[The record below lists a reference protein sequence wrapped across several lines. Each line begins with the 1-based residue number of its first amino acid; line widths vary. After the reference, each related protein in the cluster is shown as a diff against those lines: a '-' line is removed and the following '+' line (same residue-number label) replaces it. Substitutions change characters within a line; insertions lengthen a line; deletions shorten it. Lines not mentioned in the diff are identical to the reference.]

1 MPNHTTSEAGRR
13 PRANVPAAEAAS
25 RDTAAR
31 ADTGVLALYTA
42 TMLASAALLFVVQ
55 PMFARMVL
63 PLLGGSP
70 AVWNTA
76 LVFYQVVLLAGYS
89 YAYALSRWMPLPG
102 QLALHVAV
110 ILAPFFVLPIR
121 VPAGASPGATDNPAV
136 WLLGV
141 LALAVGLPFFAVS
154 TTSPLLQRWFVA
166 TRHRHAGDPYFLYAA
181 SNLGSLV
188 ALIGYP
194 LVVER
199 WLGLADQSA
208 WWNRGY
214 AALVVLLIL
223 CQSIV
228 WRAARGRP
236 ALEGELPETA
246 SEAPVVASDRLRWV
260 GLAAVPVSL
269 MLSVTTYVSTDI
281 AAIPLLWVI
290 PLSIYLTTFILTF
303 ARRPLVPALGL
314 RRAMPFAIVALFF
327 VLAAK
332 QDITNWLLIGLHL
345 VVFFVV
351 AMVCHGELASR
362 RPAAR
367 HLAEFYFWLSLG
379 GAAGGLF
386 NALLA
391 PVIFNDVYEY
401 PLTLLAAVLLVPV
414 VARWPAVLRQVK
426 RKRAARETA
435 DAAPP
440 GALAPSMRD
449 RMLDVLLPALILG
462 ATAGL
467 VTLIQEPNRAATWP
481 ERLVMFGPPAIACL
495 AFMRRRVRFALSL
508 GAVLVASSLYVAGKG
523 TFILTERTFFGVN
536 RVMLFPSGT
545 YHVLGHGN
553 TMHGAQS
560 LDPARRR
567 EPLTYFYPN
576 GPLGQMFSSLTGDF
590 TRHRVAV
597 VGLGAGSIACYRQPG
612 QVWTFYEID
621 PAVAAIA
628 SDPQYFTYLKE
639 CAPDARIV
647 LGDGRTSLAS
657 SPKGEYDL
665 LILDAFTSDA
675 VPIRLVTREAM
686 ALYLDKL
693 APAGILAFNITN
705 RHLDLQTV
713 IGNLAADAGLTS
725 RVQHDLSIDP
735 RDAGRGKMGSQWAIV
750 ARSARDLGP
759 LATDPRWIRPRI
771 RPNTTVWTDNFNSL
785 LSVYVWN

>member
-1 MPNHTTSEAGRR
+1 MTKHTTSQ
-13 PRANVPAAEAAS
+13 V
-25 RDTAAR
+25 
-31 ADTGVLALYTA
+31 GVLALYTA
-42 TMLASAALLFVVQ
+42 TMLTSAALLFVVQ

-89 YAYALSRWMPLPG
+89 YAYAVSRWISLPV
-102 QLALHVAV
+102 QLLLHTVL
-110 ILAPFFVLPIR
+110 ILVPFLVLPIG
-121 VPAGASPGATDNPAV
+121 VPVGAVPDAAGDPAL

-141 LALAVGLPFFAVS
+141 LAVAVGLPFFAVS

-166 TRHRHAGDPYFLYAA
+166 TGHEHAGDPYFLYAA

-188 ALIGYP
+188 ALLGYP
-194 LVVER
+194 LAVER
-199 WLGLADQSA
+199 FLGLAEQSQY
-208 WWNRGY
+208 WRVGY
-214 AALVVLLIL
+214 AVLAALLLA
-223 CQSIV
+223 CQAVV
-228 WRAARGRP
+228 WRTSRAAGRHSTPELDAGDAPPVRGI
-236 ALEGELPETA
+236 
-246 SEAPVVASDRLRWV
+246 DRARWV

-269 MLSVTTYVSTDI
+269 MLSVTTYISTDV

-290 PLSIYLTTFILTF
+290 PLAIYLITFILTF
-303 ARRPLVPALGL
+303 ARRPVLRADAL
-314 RRAMPFAIVALFF
+314 RRLMPFGIAALVF

-332 QDITNWLLIGLHL
+332 QDITNGLLIGLHL
-345 VVFFVV
+345 VVFFIV
-351 AMVCHGELASR
+351 AMVCHAALAAS

-379 GAAGGLF
+379 GAVGGLF
-386 NALLA
+386 NALAA
-391 PVIFNDVYEY
+391 PVIFDDVYEY
-401 PLTLLAAVLLVPV
+401 PLTFLAAILLVP
-414 VARWPAVLRQVK
+414 ATAPRDATTRQTK
-426 RKRAARETA
+426 RKRAAGARDVVPPSGSVFGRVTTA
-435 DAAPP
+435 R
-440 GALAPSMRD
+440 ALDLGLPVV
-449 RMLDVLLPALILG
+449 VLLL
-462 ATAGL
+462 TAGL
-467 VTLIQEPNRAATWP
+467 VDAIQEANRAATWP
-481 ERLVMFGPPAIACL
+481 ERIAMFGPPVLLCL
-495 AFMRRRVRFALSL
+495 AFLRRPLRFSLAL

-576 GPLGQMFSSLTGDF
+576 GPLGQLFQSLTGE
-590 TRHRVAV
+590 RARRRVGV

-612 QVWTFYEID
+612 QAWTFYEID
-621 PAVAAIA
+621 PEVARIA
-628 SDPQYFTYLKE
+628 SDPAYFTYLQE
-639 CAPDARIV
+639 CAPEARII
-647 LGDGRTSLAS
+647 LGDGRRSLATAS
-657 SPKGEYDL
+657 AGEYDL

-675 VPIRLVTREAM
+675 VPIHLVTREAM
-686 ALYLDKL
+686 ALYVEKL
-693 APAGILAFNITN
+693 APGGILVFNITN

-713 IGNLAADAGLTS
+713 IGNLAADTGLTT

-735 RDAGRGKMGSQWAIV
+735 RDAGRGKMASQWAIV
-750 ARSARDLGP
+750 ARSDADFGP
-759 LATDPRWIRPRI
+759 LATDPRWSRPRI
-771 RPNTTVWTDNFNSL
+771 RPDTFAWTDNFNSL